1 MLSDVFIDRYE
12 DTTIWTA
19 WSHAERKL
27 LVQCAQLLSE
37 DLFPKVIVE
46 REDANE
52 KNWARGSALLCR
64 ELGCKSLSPTQYQA
78 ANKSWWNYSVRQ
90 QSISFLSQVPSA
102 NDSVDLFVKMR
113 LSLVELM
120 FRQFFERVSQAES
133 ANYAIGSWSHQCYL
147 RDSSKLEAAATELNA
162 RLARAGAP
170 LNYHNGFI
178 QISRDTV
185 VATHVERPFWSLVD
199 HPRWANVDV
208 EMKEAIDRR
217 DSGQSDAAFYASKAL
232 ESAIKVIGHERG
244 WTTGKEKGGAD
255 HASNLWRAGGKRM
268 LEEWQVVSLKY
279 IFSRLRNPFGHGAGV
294 DPPLALSPM
303 EIDWAISMSM
313 TWISLLV
320 KTHDQHVQAA

>member
-12 DTTIWTA
+12 ETTIWRV
-19 WSHAERKL
+19 WSNAERKL
-27 LVQCAQLLSE
+27 LVQCSQIVSE
-37 DLFPKVIVE
+37 DLFPKSI
-46 REDANE
+46 REGKDSNE
-52 KNWARGSALLCR
+52 GNWEKGSALLCR
-64 ELGCKSLSPTQYQA
+64 ELGCKSLYATRYQG
-78 ANKSWWNYSVRQ
+78 ANNTWWPYSVRQ
-90 QSISFLSQVPSA
+90 QAINFLCQVPSDG
-102 NDSVDLFVKMR
+102 DSADRFIKAR

-120 FRQFFERVSQAES
+120 FRLFFERVSYMENAQLPV
-133 ANYAIGSWSHQCYL
+133 GSFSHQSFL
-147 RDSSKLEAAATELNA
+147 RDKSKLEEASTELNA

-185 VATHVERPFWSLVD
+185 VAAHVERPFWSLVD
-199 HPRWANVDV
+199 HPRWANVDM

-217 DSGQSDAAFYASKAL
+217 DSGQSDAAFYAGKAL

-255 HASNLWRAGGKRM
+255 HASNLWRAGGERM
-268 LEEWQVVSLKY
+268 LEEWQVISLKY

-313 TWISLLV
+313 SWISLLV
-320 KTHDQHVQAA
+320 RTHEQHIQAT